1 MDTLLL
7 RLVAPMQSWGVQSLY
22 TDRDTGLEPSKSG
35 VIGLLCAAL
44 GRSREQSVAD
54 LAALKMGV
62 RVDREGIQRSDF
74 HIVQDVLNSDG
85 KNTRPSIITHR
96 HYLADAAFLVG
107 LEGERELL
115 LQLQAALQHPV
126 WALFLGRK
134 AFPPSVPV
142 FLRDGWIENGSLLP
156 SLQQYGWII
165 RYPNGSEPEK
175 LRLVLEDH
183 QGESVRNDVPV
194 SFALRK
200 FSSRRVR
207 VEIMDSPSF
216 IYSEVP

>member
-1 MDTLLL
+1 MDTLLI
-7 RLVAPMQSWGVQSLY
+7 RLVAPMQSWGVQSNY

-44 GRSREQSVAD
+44 GRQRELPVND
-54 LAALKMGV
+54 LAALRMGV
-62 RVDREGIQRSDF
+62 RVDREGIQRKDF
-74 HIVQDVLNSDG
+74 HIVQDVLDTNG

-107 LEGERELL
+107 LQGEHEVLCA
-115 LQLQAALQHPV
+115 LQAALQHPV
-126 WALFLGRK
+126 WAIFLGRK

-142 FLRDGWIENGSLLP
+142 WLRDGLLENCALE
-156 SLQQYGWII
+156 QAFQRYGWIV
-165 RYPNGSEPEK
+165 RYREDRQPEK
-175 LRLVLEDH
+175 VRVVMEDN

-194 SFALRK
+194 SFASRR

-207 VEIMDSPSF
+207 VEIMDSPNF
-216 IYSEVP
+216 ISTEVP